1 MSQPDIVQ
9 VLRARAHDTAQPE
22 HWLLALPVGALRTVA
37 LSLGANRGRIERA
50 SRPELLGALWR
61 RTAWR
66 VFAAAERPLALRW
79 GGTFRS
85 AVYIEVRTRG
95 RAAVYAVVVYP
106 PAAADPPPRLILAC
120 GLRRERRKEV
130 ECP

>member
-1 MSQPDIVQ
+1 MRPADIVQ
-9 VLRARAHDTAQPE
+9 ALQARARDAAEPE
-22 HWLLALPVGALRTVA
+22 HWLLTLPVCALRTVA
-37 LSLGANRGRIERA
+37 LSLGANRVRVERA
-50 SRPELLGALWR
+50 HRPELLAAIWR

-66 VFAAAERPLALRW
+66 VFPAAERPLALKW

-85 AVYIEVRTRG
+85 AVYIEVRTNG
-95 RAAVYAVVVYP
+95 AATVYADVVYP
-106 PAAADPPPRLILAC
+106 PAAAGPPPRLILAC